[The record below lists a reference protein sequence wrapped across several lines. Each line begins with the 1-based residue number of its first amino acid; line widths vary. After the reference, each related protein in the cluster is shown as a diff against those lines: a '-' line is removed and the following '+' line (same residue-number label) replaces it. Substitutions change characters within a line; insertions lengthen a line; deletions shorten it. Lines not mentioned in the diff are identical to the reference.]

1 MSARHVLACTDR
13 SHGPAVLAVRA
24 EILLARSKSNS
35 DPFRVLPET
44 GSTILCMVYEIHPG
58 YVRKYVRV
66 SLSSSHGENDVRP
79 RSPRDGY
86 HRYGGYPCQHTRR
99 RSAWRETPF
108 VLASNL
114 ASHDVAQ
121 KAIRIHIRPSSY
133 AYHITVCTIL
143 CEMGSKL
150 EHQST
155 PDLNYFTC
163 TLGQAAELNTV
174 DQHSWKT
181 INEFIDRQAQENPNR
196 PAVGFPVPLNNKT
209 QQSKWSFEVYS
220 TWRPETS
227 EFPKLTLE

>member
-1 MSARHVLACTDR
+1 MKSTLATSANMSECLSPHRTERTTCVPDLPGTVIIVMVDIHANIH
-13 SHGPAVLAVRA
+13 A
-24 EILLARSKSNS
+24 EEALGEKR
-35 DPFRVLPET
+35 
-44 GSTILCMVYEIHPG
+44 
-58 YVRKYVRV
+58 
-66 SLSSSHGENDVRP
+66 LSSWRRTWRVMMSHKK
-79 RSPRDGY
+79 
-86 HRYGGYPCQHTRR
+86 RYVSTSVQ
-99 RSAWRETPF
+99 A
-108 VLASNL
+108 A
-114 ASHDVAQ
+114 
-121 KAIRIHIRPSSY
+121 
-133 AYHITVCTIL
+133 
-143 CEMGSKL
+143 
-150 EHQST
+150 T